1 MIKSFVMYISNKGQF
16 DLLTDEQAGKL
27 IKALFAYADSG
38 DVIDTDD
45 GMVQMAFSFLSL
57 EIERNFEKYK
67 KTCERRAESARK
79 RWEQRQKEDEYKKQ
93 EQKQDAKK
101 EPEPEKKEDI
111 HAVDIAEIISYLN
124 QKAGT
129 CYRTSTSSTVRHV
142 SARLKE
148 GYAVDDFKTVIDSKC
163 KEWMKDEK
171 MKKYIR
177 PETLFGQ
184 KFESYLQSAK
194 SRKDGDASECAGIA
208 CIDGTII

>member
-1 MIKSFVMYISNKGQF
+1 MIKSFVMYIDNKKQVEMLS
-16 DLLTDEQAGKL
+16 DDQAGKL
-27 IKALFAYADSG
+27 LKALFAYAEYG
-38 DVIDTDD
+38 ERLETDD
-45 GMVQMAFSFLSL
+45 GMLQMAFSFIAST
-57 EIERNFEKYK
+57 IERDFEKYQK
-67 KTCERRAESARK
+67 VCERRADNARK
-79 RWEQRQKEDEYKKQ
+79 RWEQRQKEEESKKQ
-93 EQKQDAKK
+93 EQKQDTKQ
-101 EPEPEKKEDI
+101 EPEPEKKEDM
-111 HAVDIAEIISYLN
+111 HAVDIAEIVSYLN

-129 CYRTSTSSTVRHV
+129 CYRASTSSTVRHV

-163 KEWMKDEK
+163 NEWMKDEK

>member
-38 DVIDTDD
+38 EVIDTDD

-79 RWEQRQKEDEYKKQ
+79 RWEQRQKEEESKKQ
-93 EQKQDAKK
+93 EQKQDEKQ
-101 EPEPEKKEDI
+101 EPEHENEDDM
-111 HAVDIAEIISYLN
+111 HAIDIAEIISYLN

-129 CYRTSTSSTVRHV
+129 CYRTSTSSTVRHI

-148 GYAVDDFKTVIDSKC
+148 GYSVDDFKKVIDSKC
-163 KEWMKDEK
+163 RQWLKDDT
-171 MKKYIR
+171 MKKYLR

-184 KFESYLQSAK
+184 KFESYLQDANSSK
-194 SRKDGDASECAGIA
+194 RGDGNDGGAISGIN
-208 CIDGTII
+208 GTVI